1 MAKGPDDTTD
11 KLFPPPETTDVF
23 PPLPAGRSIRE
34 EFIAHR
40 EGIRK
45 ELKEFRADIVK
56 LLAAHG
62 ATKEPSPS
70 VARAQVARG
79 ALAGLKWG
87 SVILAG
93 AETIVQVLKV
103 WRPELAGPVEVLVSF
118 LRGGG

>member
-40 EGIRK
+40 RGITL

-62 ATKEPSPS
+62 ATKEPTARE
-70 VARAQVARG
+70 ARAQVTRG
-79 ALAGLKWG
+79 ALATLKYG
-87 SVILAG
+87 AALTAG
-93 AETIVQVLKV
+93 AECLVQVLKV

-118 LRGGG
+118 LRGG